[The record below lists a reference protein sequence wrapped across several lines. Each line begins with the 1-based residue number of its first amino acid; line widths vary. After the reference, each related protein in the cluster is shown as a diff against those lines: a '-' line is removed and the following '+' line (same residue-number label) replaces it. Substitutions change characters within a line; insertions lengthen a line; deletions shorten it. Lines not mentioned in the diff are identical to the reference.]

1 MAEVIALRVK
11 EDRLNDED
19 IDEDSDPNR

>member
-11 EDRLNDED
+11 EDKLNDED